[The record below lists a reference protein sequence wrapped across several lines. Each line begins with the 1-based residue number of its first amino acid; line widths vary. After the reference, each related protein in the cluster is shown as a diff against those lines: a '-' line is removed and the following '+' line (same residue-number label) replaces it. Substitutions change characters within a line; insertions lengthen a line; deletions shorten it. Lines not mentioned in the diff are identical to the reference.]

1 MNGSNKNK
9 VIKIHPVHNVLVA
22 LADLLQDEV
31 VANEN
36 VSYKLVK
43 PIPAKH
49 KFFVQDLNQ
58 GDEIKMYGVT
68 VGKVT
73 TLAVKTG
80 EQMTV
85 HKVKHA
91 AELYNYKNLY
101 GIQTNFPII
110 LMN

>member
-1 MNGSNKNK
+1 LNGSNKNK
-9 VIKIHPVHNVLVA
+9 VIKIHPVDNVLVA

-31 VANEN
+31 IAYKN
-36 VSYKLVK
+36 VSYKLVQ

-49 KFFVQDLNQ
+49 KFFVQDLKQ

-68 VGKVT
+68 VGKLT

-91 AELYNYKNLY
+91 AEPYNYKNLY
-101 GIQTNFPII
+101 GYRPIFQ
-110 LMN
+110 